1 MYEDQTQY
9 SIDYLNQIAPQP
21 QRNPNGRKW
30 MVIGGILAVLAVIVG
45 ILSVFASLSGGPSH
59 DLERLS
65 ARLTSLQKVVDAAQ
79 PNITYGELRS
89 SNSNLSI
96 FLSNTNRDSV
106 TPLENNGIDPKK
118 IDKQI
123 AANEAYDDMTAT
135 LEDARLNATF
145 DSVYVR
151 EMTLRLAE
159 LNALMGRI
167 HGTTNSQSMKEFLVN
182 SDTSLEAI
190 RQQFTTISESSILQ

>member
-1 MYEDQTQY
+1 MYDDQTQY

-21 QRNPNGRKW
+21 QRRPGGQKW
-30 MVIGGILAVLAVIVG
+30 LIIGLILGVLAVVVIA
-45 ILSVFASLSGGPSH
+45 LTAFANMSGGPSR

-65 ARLTSLQKVVDAAQ
+65 ARLTSLQTITDAAQ
-79 PNITYGELRS
+79 PNITHGELRS

-96 FLSNTNRDSV
+96 FLSNTNRDIV
-106 TPLENNGIDPKK
+106 EPLENNGINPKK
-118 IDKQI
+118 LDKALI
-123 AANEAYDDMTAT
+123 ESESYTDMVST
-135 LEDARLNATF
+135 LEDARLNGVY

-151 EMTLRLAE
+151 EMGLRLAE

-167 HGTTNSQSMKEFLVN
+167 HSTTRSQSMKEFLVT

-190 RQQFTTISESSILQ
+190 RTQLKTIGESSTLQ